1 MRVPES
7 LAGLLDQ
14 GIIQEIVRPLM
25 SGKEA
30 QVYLVTAGGKERVAK
45 IYKDAQHRSFQQR
58 AEYTEGRRTRN
69 SRDQRAMQKRTKYGR
84 QQDEAAWK
92 SAEVDM
98 IYRLRYAGVRVP
110 EPYNFVDG
118 VLLMELVEDANGHPA
133 PRLAELDFS
142 PEEARSIFD
151 VLLQEAVKMLCAGVV
166 HGDLSEYNVLLAE
179 SGPVIIDFPQSVDAA
194 SNHSAKRL
202 LLRDVDNLQRFLH
215 RFDHRAR
222 RMPYGQEIWSAYERN
237 RLTPGMVLSGRAQ
250 RSSGPTDTRSL
261 LDEIGAV
268 ERDEAQRRR
277 ALGLPPRRREVTI
290 QQPSAARSD
299 GRRDGRGPSERR
311 EPRADGR
318 GPSERRE
325 PRADVR
331 TDARAP
337 LERRA
342 GPPPER
348 RGPPPAQAQQAPAQA
363 AAQQDGAPARKR
375 RRRRRKPGD
384 GAAPGTTSHAPRS
397 LETSSAPIGGEADG
411 PRAPSRPRHDDHAR
425 EPSRPR
431 HDDRAREPNGP
442 VDAAQRGHDGPHDAS
457 DASGAPPKKRRRR
470 RRRRPGE
477 GQPPTGHPAA

>member
-69 SRDQRAMQKRTKYGR
+69 SRDQRAMHKRTRYGR

-118 VLLMELVEDANGHPA
+118 VLLMELVQDANGYPA

-142 PEEARSIFD
+142 PGEAREIFD

-194 SNHSAKRL
+194 ANQSAKRL

-237 RLTPGMVLSGRAQ
+237 RLTPGMTLTGRAQ

-268 ERDEAQRRR
+268 ERDEAQRRS
-277 ALGLPPRRREVTI
+277 AQGLPPRRREVTVS
-290 QQPSAARSD
+290 QPSGGRSD
-299 GRRDGRGPSERR
+299 GRQDGRGASERREPRVGGRGRGPSERR
-311 EPRADGR
+311 EPRADNR
-318 GPSERRE
+318 GPS
-325 PRADVR
+325 
-331 TDARAP
+331 
-337 LERRA
+337 ERRA
-342 GPPPER
+342 GPPPDP
-348 RGPPPAQAQQAPAQA
+348 RGSPVHAHPAQPPTQQAQA
-363 AAQQDGAPARKR
+363 PGPQEEAPRKR
-375 RRRRRKPGD
+375 RRRRRKPGS
-384 GAAPGTTSHAPRS
+384 GAGAPNAMGHAPRPAES
-397 LETSSAPIGGEADG
+397 HAASAPIGGEADG
-411 PRAPSRPRHDDHAR
+411 PRAPSPPRHHDGHR
-425 EPSRPR
+425 EPR
-431 HDDRAREPNGP
+431 GL
-442 VDAAQRGHDGPHDAS
+442 DAAQRNGTHDAS
-457 DASGAPPKKRRRR
+457 ETSGAPPKKRRRR

>member
-69 SRDQRAMQKRTKYGR
+69 SRDQRAMHKRTRYGR

-118 VLLMELVEDANGHPA
+118 VLLMELVQDANGYPA

-142 PEEARSIFD
+142 PGEAREIFD

-194 SNHSAKRL
+194 ANQSAKRL

-237 RLTPGMVLSGRAQ
+237 RLTPGMALTGRAQ

-277 ALGLPPRRREVTI
+277 AQGLPPRRREVTVS
-290 QQPSAARSD
+290 QPSGGRSD

-311 EPRADGR
+311 EPRVDNRGPAERREPRAGDR

-325 PRADVR
+325 PRADN
-331 TDARAP
+331 RAP
-337 LERRA
+337 AERHP

-348 RGPPPAQAQQAPAQA
+348 RGSPPADAQQAQA
-363 AAQQDGAPARKR
+363 PQDGAPRKR
-375 RRRRRKPGD
+375 RRRRRKPGS
-384 GAAPGTTSHAPRS
+384 GAGAPNGMDQAPRPAESHAA
-397 LETSSAPIGGEADG
+397 SAPIGGEADG
-411 PRAPSRPRHDDHAR
+411 PRAPSPPRHHDGPR
-425 EPSRPR
+425 EPRG
-431 HDDRAREPNGP
+431 ALE
-442 VDAAQRGHDGPHDAS
+442 AAQRNGAVAS
-457 DASGAPPKKRRRR
+457 ETSGAPPKKRRRR